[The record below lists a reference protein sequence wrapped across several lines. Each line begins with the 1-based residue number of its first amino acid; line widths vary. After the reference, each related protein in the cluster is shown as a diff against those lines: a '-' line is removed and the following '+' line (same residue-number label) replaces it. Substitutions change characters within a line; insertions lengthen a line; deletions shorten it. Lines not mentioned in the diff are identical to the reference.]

1 MRADKLVKNY
11 VLYFYYHKK
20 TLYRYIGALFTTVVE
35 KRGIPSSYDSRKN
48 REWDD
53 YEVAILKVKDI
64 NHTFET
70 IVDKVTVEIID
81 ENQDS
86 IIEMAIELK

>member
-1 MRADKLVKNY
+1 M
-11 VLYFYYHKK
+11 
-20 TLYRYIGALFTTVVE
+20 TVG
-35 KRGIPSSYDSRKN
+35 KINSG
-48 REWDD
+48 DD

-70 IVDKVTVEIID
+70 IVDKVTIEIMD

>member
-1 MRADKLVKNY
+1 MVKNY

-20 TLYRYIGALFTTVVE
+20 LYTGILEPYLPQWLRRGGYHPHMTVG
-35 KRGIPSSYDSRKN
+35 KINSG
-48 REWDD
+48 DD

-70 IVDKVTVEIID
+70 IVDKVTIEIMD